1 MYKCLS
7 VLFGCLLV
15 LGQSILGNDV
25 FANPKATAEP
35 DEASPLTIA
44 VASNFAYTLEQLIAR
59 SPFWSAQELRIVT
72 GSSGVLYAQILKGA
86 PFDVFLSADLE
97 RPNKLVQAGLGHH
110 AQVYAIG
117 RLALWTGGIIDV
129 SEHNEISTETSYLSY
144 LTNFSGKLAIAD
156 PRVAPFGKAALELI
170 ENEPALRYL
179 QAQLVKGSNV
189 NQAFQFV
196 DSSNAQ
202 AGLIAES
209 LLIQARAVLG
219 SVKYQNYILIPRTQ
233 YTRIEQAIISLK
245 SENMH
250 SQSDAFV
257 RFILSPETQAVLTE
271 YGYDMP

>member
-1 MYKCLS
+1 MYKCIS

-15 LGQSILGNDV
+15 FGQSILVSDV
-25 FANPKATAEP
+25 LANPKATAEL
-35 DEASPLTIA
+35 DEGPPLTIA

-59 SPFWSAQELRIVT
+59 SPFWSTQELRIVT

-129 SEHNEISTETSYLSY
+129 REHNEISTETSYLSY

-202 AGLIAES
+202 AGLIAQS
-209 LLIQARAVLG
+209 LLIQASAVLG
-219 SVKYQNYILIPRTQ
+219 SAKYQNYILIPRTQ
-233 YTRIEQAIISLK
+233 YTLIEQAVISLK
-245 SENMH
+245 RENMH

-257 RFILSPETQAVLTE
+257 RFILSPETQAVLTN